1 MPPLVTQ
8 KMALLL
14 VLCLTAVSE
23 AQLRVAS
30 WNCAALRG
38 DLSAIRDILAE
49 IAEDDN
55 PGWATPPAILILQE
69 VNEGDQV
76 TIRNLLNAEV
86 PGPTWRIA
94 TYTNSDAGGAQA
106 CLYRGELL
114 TESVSDHRD
123 LFTQAG
129 RFSDRWRFT
138 IDATDGSTGFWLYS
152 CHLRASQGSSNEDD
166 RESGTQTI
174 LNNIATLPNDANIIW
189 GGDFNFYSN
198 SESGYELIANST
210 GTNAIVDPLG
220 SGSWSGSENAVK
232 HTQSP
237 RITSSSGGLVG
248 GGMDD
253 RFDFVFSSQS
263 TQEANGITLIPGSYR
278 ALGNDGQHY
287 DVAINNGNNF
297 YFPGEIS
304 RSNQLADAI
313 HDGADHL
320 PVIVEFSLPP
330 IGSVSADFD
339 RVVLGPNPQ
348 APFRVNHTTPV
359 VVTAGSSILEW
370 TIEGS
375 GGINGERSGT
385 TPVQGS
391 TLTSL
396 PVDSTSVGPQSGTI
410 LLNSPVEGTEGLG
423 VYPMSWTCVRPAQAS
438 LSENTYVP
446 GGVINASFEV
456 SPEPAVLEID
466 VWNFGFDALQ
476 SRLFVDGLLSPLDPR
491 ILEVLEV
498 PNNLGAGPGQIR
510 LLVDTSQAGNFTV
523 GLVFQTRD
531 EDIPGQTQNM
541 LGLSLD
547 LSIGSTVQGDFN
559 GDGLVNFND
568 LLIMLSGWGPC
579 VGCPEDLD
587 GNNDVGFSDILILLT
602 LL

>member
-1 MPPLVTQ
+1 MPPFVPQQL
-8 KMALLL
+8 ALLL
-14 VLCLTAVSE
+14 VLCLTSVSR
-23 AQLRVAS
+23 AQLRVAT

-38 DLSAIRDILAE
+38 DLSSVRDILAG
-49 IAEDDN
+49 IAEDDT
-55 PGWATPPAILILQE
+55 PGWAVPPAVLILQE
-69 VNEGDQV
+69 VNEDDQF
-76 TIRNLLNAEV
+76 TIRNLLNAGV

-114 TESVSDHRD
+114 TESVGDHLD

-138 IDATDGSTGFWLYS
+138 VDATNGSTGFWLYS

-198 SESGYELIANST
+198 SEPGYELIANST
-210 GTNAIVDPLG
+210 GANAIVDPLG
-220 SGSWSGSENAVK
+220 NGSWSGSENAVK

-237 RITSSSGGLVG
+237 RSTSSSSGLVG

-287 DVAINNGNNF
+287 NVGINNGNNF
-297 YFPGEIS
+297 YFPGEIF
-304 RSNQLADAI
+304 RSNQLADAL

-320 PVIVEFSLPP
+320 PVVVEFALPP
-330 IGSVSADFD
+330 IGSVAADFD
-339 RVVLGPNPQ
+339 RVILGPNPQ
-348 APFRVNHTTPV
+348 APFWVNHTTPV
-359 VVTAGSSILEW
+359 VVEAGSSILEW
-370 TIEGS
+370 TIEGI
-375 GGINGERSGT
+375 GGVNGERSGT
-385 TPVQGS
+385 TNVLGS
-391 TLTSL
+391 SLTSL
-396 PVDSTSVGPQSGTI
+396 PVEASSVGPQSGTI
-410 LLNSPVEGTEGLG
+410 LLDSPVEGTGG
-423 VYPMSWTCVRPAQAS
+423 VGAYPVNWTCIRPAKAS
-438 LSENTYVP
+438 ISGDIYLP
-446 GGVINASFEV
+446 GGVIHASFEV
-456 SPEPAVLEID
+456 NPEPVVLEVD

-476 SRLFVDGLLSPLDPR
+476 SRLFVDGALTPPTPP
-491 ILEVLEV
+491 ILEILQV
-498 PNNLGAGPGQIR
+498 PNNLGSGPDQIR
-510 LLVDTSQAGNFTV
+510 ILVDTSQPGEFTT

-531 EDIPGQTQNM
+531 EEIPGQSENI
-541 LGLSLD
+541 LGLSFE
-547 LSIGSTVQGDFN
+547 LSIGSAVQGDFN
-559 GDGLVNFND
+559 GDGIVNFND

-579 VGCPEDLD
+579 SGCPEDLD